1 MCRRKR
7 LWLLSVIIG
16 IGIIASFWDVASS
29 AAAEIAL
36 IDDSAPVF
44 DLTPYFE
51 KSDPTGVNDGQSP
64 PVSASNDGGQPEDQ
78 DALVDEDIFWQAVTL
93 ENVSD
98 TPLNIALAIHAS
110 SFRGSRWGLTTSE
123 PLEVLQAFAIDG
135 EFRRPLDTLTGAAG
149 EKVFQLYLPQVGR
162 TIIAVQFAGDPQNFA
177 AYGWQLESYENYRAT
192 LTLSHG
198 ALLGVL
204 LVMGALLAALWVFAE
219 TTFCLAAGIFS
230 FAVLVFLT
238 MDFGY
243 IDPTASFFGWF
254 NLGLR
259 DGAFTLVVA
268 AGLTLVITMLTFD
281 PADLP
286 LKRQL
291 EYLLYGNGFV
301 FLTVI
306 FSIPFSLYLLRIVTV
321 LTIVAAAY
329 AIWKQVSKG
338 MPATRVSIP
347 GWLIIAFSYGAA
359 FLLNHLPG
367 SARNLVIEPLVSFL
381 LVFGTLLVSFAIAT
395 QANARPFHTVAL
407 RSLRS
412 LRRPDGLSDD
422 GAVQTKAEPPLQ
434 SQKVARAPQESDE
447 NRLVDALGA
456 AKEAVWEWTV
466 KGDQLYL
473 SPYMAELLG
482 SDSLPKTEQ
491 EWFERVHSDDQ
502 VSYRETLASYL
513 ALGSIT
519 FTMNFRVE
527 RDDGVFRLVE
537 LRGQCVVDERGQPLR
552 CVGLVSD
559 ITHRKTEEVVEQAAA
574 IPTPVPAL
582 VKEDPLTQ
590 LPKRDAFIEGAQAG
604 LQVAIGHQY
613 DPDQVVPPAILLLD
627 IDRFTSF
634 NEGLGQNDTDG
645 LLVDIARRLG
655 SVIDPED
662 IIGRVGG
669 DEFAIFTPGGPQA
682 PDAGELAGLLQDFL
696 GQPIEVGGTEV
707 CPTASIGIAECHD
720 REMSAEALLENAEK
734 ALYEAK
740 KSGDGRVEIY
750 TAGMGEERGQDVA
763 IESDLRRALDSYE
776 MEVYYQPIMDLA
788 DGRIAGF
795 ESLIRWNHPERG
807 LIGPDEFVSHAE
819 RLGLITRLDRFSL
832 SMTSIQ
838 LSQWQQFF
846 ALEKPLFASINLST
860 KQLNNDAL
868 ISDVKEI
875 MKNVDLA
882 PGSLKLEVTE
892 TSIIENE
899 AEALRI
905 LQELRD
911 IGVGI
916 VLDDFGTGH
925 SSLER
930 LRKFPFDTIKIDQ
943 SFVVSLDQDEQAKIM
958 VRSAIELAHE
968 LNIEVVAEGVETE
981 QVGRELLQMGCN
993 FAQGYVF
1000 GAPMSAMEA
1009 QAFIANYWTN

>member
-1 MCRRKR
+1 MT
-7 LWLLSVIIG
+7 G
-16 IGIIASFWDVASS
+16 IGMVASFWDVASS

-36 IDDSAPVF
+36 IDGRAPVF

-64 PVSASNDGGQPEDQ
+64 PASASNDGGQPEDG
-78 DALVDEDIFWQAVTL
+78 DAPVDEDIFWRAVTL

-98 TPLNIALAIHAS
+98 APLNIALAIHAS

-123 PLEVLQAFAIDG
+123 PLEALQAFAIDG
-135 EFRRPLDTLTGAAG
+135 EFRRPLNTLTGAAG
-149 EKVFQLYLPQVGR
+149 EKVFQVYLPQVGR
-162 TIIAVQFAGDPQNFA
+162 TIIAVQFSGDPQNFA
-177 AYGWQLESYENYRAT
+177 VYGWQLESYEGYRAA

-204 LVMGALLAALWVFAE
+204 LIMAALLVALWVFAE

-230 FAVLVFLT
+230 FAILAFLT
-238 MDFGY
+238 VDFGY
-243 IDPTASFFGWF
+243 IDPIASFFGWF
-254 NLGLR
+254 NIGLR

-268 AGLTLVITMLTFD
+268 SGLTLVITMLTFD

-301 FLTVI
+301 FLTVF
-306 FSIPFSLYLLRIVTV
+306 FSIPYSLYLMRIVTV
-321 LTIVAAAY
+321 LTIAAAAY

-347 GWLIIAFSYGAA
+347 GWLIIALSYGAA
-359 FLLNHLPG
+359 FLLNYLPG
-367 SARNLVIEPLVSFL
+367 STRNLVIEPLVSFL

-407 RSLRS
+407 RSLR
-412 LRRPDGLSDD
+412 RPDGLSDD

-434 SQKVARAPQESDE
+434 SQKATRVPQESDE

-491 EWFERVHSDDQ
+491 EWFERVHPDEQ
-502 VSYRETLASYL
+502 ISYRESLASYL

-519 FTMNFRVE
+519 FTMSFRVE
-527 RDDGVFRLVE
+527 RDDGVFRLLE
-537 LRGQCVVDERGQPLR
+537 LRGRCVADERGQPQR
-552 CVGLVSD
+552 CVGLVCD
-559 ITHRKTEEVVEQAAA
+559 ITDRKIEEVVEQAAA
-574 IPTPVPAL
+574 IPAPVPAS
-582 VKEDPLTQ
+582 VPAPVTEDPLTQ
-590 LPKRDAFIEGAQAG
+590 LPNRSAFIEGAQTG
-604 LQVAIGHQY
+604 LLAAISNQY
-613 DPDQVVPPAILLLD
+613 DHDQVVPPAILLLD

-655 SVIDPED
+655 SVIDPDD

-682 PDAGELAGLLQDFL
+682 PGAGELAGLLQDFL

-707 CPTASIGIAECHD
+707 CPTASIGIAVCD
-720 REMSAEALLENAEK
+720 DSEMSAEALLENAEK

-740 KSGDGRVEIY
+740 KSGGGRVEIY
-750 TAGMGEERGQDVA
+750 SAGMGEERGQDVA

-807 LIGPDEFVSHAE
+807 LIGPDKFVSHAE

-846 ALEKPLFASINLST
+846 ALEKPLFSSINLSA
-860 KQLNNDAL
+860 KQLTNGAL
-868 ISDVKEI
+868 ISDIREI

-882 PGSLKLEVTE
+882 PGSLKLEITE
-892 TSIIENE
+892 TSIIEDE
-899 AEALRI
+899 EEALRI

-911 IGVGI
+911 LGVGI

-930 LRKFPFDTIKIDQ
+930 LKKFPFDTIKIDQ
-943 SFVVSLDQDEQAKIM
+943 SFIVSLDKDEEAKIM

-981 QVGRELLQMGCN
+981 QVGRELFQMGCN
-993 FAQGYVF
+993 FAQGFVF

-1009 QAFIANYWTN
+1009 QAFIANYWTD